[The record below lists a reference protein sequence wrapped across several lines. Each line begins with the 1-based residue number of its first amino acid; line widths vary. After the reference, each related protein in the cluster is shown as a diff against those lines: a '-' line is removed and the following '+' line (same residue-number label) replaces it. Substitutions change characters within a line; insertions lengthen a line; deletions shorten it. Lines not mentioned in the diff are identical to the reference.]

1 MLIIPFAIDSLSMCI
16 FMLILLFVCGW
27 SDCWCF
33 PAERFQN
40 DLLELYEEPT
50 IEEMEAALREMEEEE
65 EEEEGS
71 LEFIQEDI
79 GGDDDAETENEQN
92 RKRKLQEESPKDS
105 QRKKM

>member
-1 MLIIPFAIDSLSMCI
+1 MCVC
-16 FMLILLFVCGW
+16 VCGW
-27 SDCWCF
+27 SDCPCF

-65 EEEEGS
+65 EEEEEGS
-71 LEFIQEDI
+71 LEFIEEDMDS
-79 GGDDDAETENEQN
+79 DDGVERENEQK
-92 RKRKLQEESPKDS
+92 RKRKLQEESPRDS

>member
-65 EEEEGS
+65 EEEGS